1 MVLVARTPADSVAER
16 IAAMVTVALIV
27 LVAVLGVAVI
37 TALPQVRKAPAPV
50 RIDNPLRRPR
60 QRR

>member
-1 MVLVARTPADSVAER
+1 
-16 IAAMVTVALIV
+16 MVTVALIV